1 VENVTIIRSKN
12 EIRKGETMYDIIIY
26 RRKINKVKVIVCA
39 LIFIFIISS
48 SAIMGMK
55 CAMYARNDQYTNTM
69 LAKVEALKEDEEAK
83 AEQIRL
89 QQQIAEEERRSKQ
102 LTIEQVDT
110 LFNDEQKV
118 AYLTFDDG
126 PSSLTGGI
134 LDILA
139 KEQIKATFFMLG
151 TRVEQA
157 PETVQRMYKEGHYL
171 ANHGYSHN
179 YSSIYS
185 NAQTVWDE
193 YALTEQAIQNA
204 LQEPNYHSNLF
215 RFPGGSHG
223 GVYHDIKQEAK
234 QFLRDNGV
242 ASLDWNALTKD
253 AEGANTVEA
262 VLQNLYETV
271 GEKQHVVLLM
281 HDAGS
286 KHQTYEALPTVI
298 SYLREKGYAFKNM
311 YDLIP

>member
-1 VENVTIIRSKN
+1 
-12 EIRKGETMYDIIIY
+12 MYDIVIY
-26 RRKINKVKVIVCA
+26 RRKLNKVKVIVCA
-39 LIFIFIISS
+39 LILIFIV
-48 SAIMGMK
+48 SATTLFGMR
-55 CAMYARNDQYTNTM
+55 CATYARNNQYTKTM
-69 LAKVEALKEDEEAK
+69 LRK
-83 AEQIRL
+83 AELQKEEDIAIAEQQRL
-89 QQQIAEEERRSKQ
+89 QQQIALEEKQ
-102 LTIEQVDT
+102 VKPLTVAQVDT
-110 LFNDEQKV
+110 LFDDPGKV
-118 AYLTFDDG
+118 VYLTFDDG

-185 NAQTVWDE
+185 NTQTVLEE
-193 YALTEQAIQNA
+193 YNRTEQLIQTAIQD
-204 LQEPNYHSNLF
+204 PNYHSNLF

-223 GVYHDIKQEAK
+223 GVYHEIKQQAK
-234 QFLRDNGV
+234 QTLAQSGV

-253 AEGANTVEA
+253 AEGANTPEA
-262 VLQNLYETV
+262 VMQNVWETV

-281 HDAGS
+281 HDAGN
-286 KHQTYEALPTVI
+286 KTQTYEALPNI
-298 SYLREKGYAFKNM
+298 IAYLREKGYTFKNM
-311 YDLIP
+311 YDLMV